1 MNAAAHLHL
10 HLMMKYLDT
19 GSLAQEHQSR
29 GGRSGRH
36 WRLSSLLG
44 SLSSFSAFPHTFT
57 VHFILM
63 HANRSTFAFGSR
75 TKPELRHITPQG
87 CWVIESE
94 QTFPRTHANPHYMGG
109 YGDLW
114 EQRASRL
121 QDTLCRLHLQTHID
135 SAADVLVRVCE
146 ILSSDLS
153 LGDMIIRDLCEQR
166 HRFKKRQR
174 SITQSRHLPEAPD
187 PYCWRGKH
195 NCTSTPLMHV
205 TTLY

>member
-114 EQRASRL
+114 EQRASRRPYIV
-121 QDTLCRLHLQTHID
+121 QTSPSDTYWFSSWRIGACVWD
-135 SAADVLVRVCE
+135 PVLWL
-146 ILSSDLS
+146 IS
-153 LGDMIIRDLCEQR
+153 GR
-166 HRFKKRQR
+166 H
-174 SITQSRHLPEAPD
+174 D
-187 PYCWRGKH
+187 
-195 NCTSTPLMHV
+195 N
-205 TTLY
+205 